1 VIPSVRAHSASRST
15 SSVPTP
21 APLPT
26 ISDPDRRFGH
36 LGAHPHEARNAGAGA
51 GAVAYCEQ
59 SLVVVLVHLGQVG
72 QLPLV
77 QRTLWP

>member
-1 VIPSVRAHSASRST
+1 VIPSVRALGEPLDEFRSE
-15 SSVPTP
+15 P

-51 GAVAYCEQ
+51 GAVVYCEQ